1 MKTNEV
7 SHIQKHLLNE
17 CKSYNILVAGINVL
31 NDLIEKC
38 ISESILS
45 KPENRIGPE
54 GVLLV
59 VEK

>member
-1 MKTNEV
+1 MV

-17 CKSYNILVAGINVL
+17 YKSYNLLVSGINLL

-38 ISESILS
+38 IAEDLLTD
-45 KPENRIGPE
+45 PQQRIGPE

-59 VEK
+59 VKK

>member
-1 MKTNEV
+1 MA
-7 SHIQKHLLNE
+7 LNE
-17 CKSYNILVAGINVL
+17 YKSYNLLVAGINLL

-38 ISESILS
+38 IAEDLLTE
-45 KPENRIGPE
+45 PQQRIGPE